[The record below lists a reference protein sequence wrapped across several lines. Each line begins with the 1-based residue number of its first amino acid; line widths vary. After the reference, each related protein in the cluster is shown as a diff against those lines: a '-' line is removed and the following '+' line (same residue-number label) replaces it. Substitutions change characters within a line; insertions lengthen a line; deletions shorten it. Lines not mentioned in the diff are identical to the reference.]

1 MQIAQS
7 QLMHMLEEQ
16 LLNLYVMKCR
26 MLRITHHTAD
36 HYYSTTCFIIIMV
49 FGLRNE
55 NLTGELL

>member
-1 MQIAQS
+1 
-7 QLMHMLEEQ
+7 MHMLEEQ